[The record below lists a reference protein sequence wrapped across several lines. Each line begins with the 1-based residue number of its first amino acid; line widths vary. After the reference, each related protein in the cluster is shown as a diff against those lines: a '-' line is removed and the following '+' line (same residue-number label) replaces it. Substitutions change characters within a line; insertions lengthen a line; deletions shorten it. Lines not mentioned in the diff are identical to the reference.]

1 MATKIFHGAPGSY
14 KSSTV
19 CWFELLEA
27 LKAGRLCV
35 TNLQGIKTLE
45 EISVQLDIVFPASSQ
60 LVRIASNN
68 DTGRELIRNFY
79 QWLPIGSF
87 IFIDEIQ
94 DIYPKDASFKPLE
107 YNYKGEGHFDEKL
120 PESVVSLYH
129 EKQRKIK
136 SLVDI
141 TKFEDDLGL
150 SIFDDRDYI
159 NYPPTLRECFMRHRH
174 YNWDICLATPDIVEV
189 APFIRSVCEAAFSHT
204 SKDSAPFPYFKRR
217 PRVLEHSPKTNGA
230 STKKGDIVTNRK
242 IPLDVF
248 KIYESTATGQSTKSG
263 AGGSPITGSIVA
275 GAIVFLSLFCFVLYV
290 LFFRSSS
297 ADSSPV
303 PTVSVINKNLKE
315 VSQVSIESVKKAS
328 SASDNRVTPANL
340 FKNASPLI
348 LPFSADAIYL
358 SAISKVYETG
368 EKIKADYVFLL
379 KIKNEDFYV
388 SSMDLVVLGYKISFK
403 SDYVVSL
410 SDGDSSR
417 LVYFMPTKYEKYV
430 PPQNE
435 NQTSF
440 LTQKENQNDEII

>member
-45 EISVQLDIVFPASSQ
+45 EISLQLDIVFPASSQ

-68 DTGRELIRNFY
+68 DTGRDLIRNFY

-94 DIYPKDASFKPLE
+94 DIYPKDASFKALD
-107 YNYKGEGHFDEKL
+107 YNYKGEGFFDERL
-120 PESVVSLYH
+120 PDSVVALYH

-189 APFIRSVCEAAFSHT
+189 APFIRSVCEAAFAHT

-263 AGGSPITGSIVA
+263 AGNSPITPTIICGALVFVA
-275 GAIVFLSLFCFVLYV
+275 LFCFVLYV

-297 ADSSPV
+297 SDSPPV
-303 PTVSVINKNLKE
+303 PSVSVINKDFKE
-315 VSQVSIESVKKAS
+315 VTQTSIKNPKKDNDS
-328 SASDNRVTPANL
+328 SSDNVTPKNL
-340 FKNASPLI
+340 FKNDSSLI
-348 LPFSADAIYL
+348 LPFSADSIYL
-358 SAISKVYETG
+358 SAINKVYNVG
-368 EKIKADYVFLL
+368 ERVKADYVFLL
-379 KIKNEDFYV
+379 NIKGDEFYV
-388 SSMDLVVLGYKISFK
+388 SSTDLVVLGYKISFK

-417 LVYFMPTKYEKYV
+417 LVFFMPSKYKKPIKEK
-430 PPQNE
+430 PSLFTEKENE
-435 NQTSF
+435 N
-440 LTQKENQNDEII
+440 ENEENT

>member
-45 EISVQLDIVFPASSQ
+45 EISLQLDIVFPASSQ

-68 DTGRELIRNFY
+68 DTGRDLIRNFY

-94 DIYPKDASFKPLE
+94 DIYPKDASFKALD
-107 YNYKGEGHFDEKL
+107 YNYKGEGFFDDKL

-204 SKDSAPFPYFKRR
+204 SKDSAPFSYFKRR

-263 AGGSPITGSIVA
+263 AGNSPITPTIFF
-275 GAIVFLSLFCFVLYV
+275 GAFVFIALFFFVFYV

-297 ADSSPV
+297 SEVPPV
-303 PTVSVINKNLKE
+303 TSVSVINKNLKE
-315 VSQVSIESVKKAS
+315 VTQVFTNDIKKTN
-328 SASDNRVTPANL
+328 DLINNNVTPQNL
-340 FKNASPLI
+340 FKNVTPLV
-348 LPFSADAIYL
+348 LPFLADSIYL
-358 SAISKVYETG
+358 SAINKVYNDG
-368 EKIKADYVFLL
+368 ERVKADYVFLL
-379 KIKNEDFYV
+379 NIKGEEFFV
-388 SSMDLVVLGYKISFK
+388 SSTDLVVLGYKISFR

-417 LVYFMPTKYEKYV
+417 LVFFMPSKYKKPIKEES
-430 PPQNE
+430 PLFTENENQNQNE
-435 NQTSF
+435 NT
-440 LTQKENQNDEII
+440 L

>member
-45 EISVQLDIVFPASSQ
+45 EISLQLDIVFPASSQ

-68 DTGRELIRNFY
+68 DTGRDLIRNFY

-94 DIYPKDASFKPLE
+94 DIYPKDASFKALD
-107 YNYKGEGHFDEKL
+107 YNYKGEGFFDERL
-120 PESVVSLYH
+120 PDSVVALYH

-189 APFIRSVCEAAFSHT
+189 APFIRSVCEAAFAHT

-263 AGGSPITGSIVA
+263 AGNSPVTPTIIC
-275 GAIVFLSLFCFVLYV
+275 GALVFLALFCFVLYV

-297 ADSSPV
+297 SDSPPIPS
-303 PTVSVINKNLKE
+303 VSVINKDFKE
-315 VSQVSIESVKKAS
+315 VTQTSIKSPKKDNDFV
-328 SASDNRVTPANL
+328 SDNVTPKNL
-340 FKNASPLI
+340 FKNDSSLI
-348 LPFSADAIYL
+348 LPFSADSIYL
-358 SAISKVYETG
+358 SAINKVYNVG
-368 EKIKADYVFLL
+368 ERVKADYVFLL
-379 KIKNEDFYV
+379 NIKGDEFYV
-388 SSMDLVVLGYKISFK
+388 SSTDLVVLGYKISFR

-410 SDGDSSR
+410 SDGYSSR
-417 LVYFMPTKYEKYV
+417 LVFFMPSKYKKPIKEK
-430 PPQNE
+430 PSLFTEKENE
-435 NQTSF
+435 N
-440 LTQKENQNDEII
+440 ENEENT

>member
-45 EISVQLDIVFPASSQ
+45 EISLQLDIVFPASSQ

-68 DTGRELIRNFY
+68 DTGRDLIRNFY

-94 DIYPKDASFKPLE
+94 DIYPKDASFKALD
-107 YNYKGEGHFDEKL
+107 YNYKGEGFFDDKL

-263 AGGSPITGSIVA
+263 AGNSPITPTIICGALVFVA
-275 GAIVFLSLFCFVLYV
+275 LFCFVLYV

-297 ADSSPV
+297 SDSPPV
-303 PTVSVINKNLKE
+303 PTISVINKDFKE
-315 VSQVSIESVKKAS
+315 VTQTSIKNPKKDNDP
-328 SASDNRVTPANL
+328 ASDNVTPKNL
-340 FKNASPLI
+340 FKNDSSLI
-348 LPFSADAIYL
+348 LPFSADSIYL
-358 SAISKVYETG
+358 SAINKVYNVG
-368 EKIKADYVFLL
+368 ERVQADYVFLL
-379 KIKNEDFYV
+379 NIKGDEFYV
-388 SSMDLVVLGYKISFK
+388 SSTDLVVLGYKISFK

-417 LVYFMPTKYEKYV
+417 LVFFMPSKYKKPIKEK
-430 PPQNE
+430 PSLFTEKENE
-435 NQTSF
+435 N
-440 LTQKENQNDEII
+440 ENEENT